1 MQASSQEAKD
11 DRLTGAADNRVIV
24 IRECHASHNML
35 LHISAHFVHGQAK
48 KLNFKVCLY
57 FKVIPVGS

>member
-11 DRLTGAADNRVIV
+11 DRLTGAADFRVIV
-24 IRECHASHNML
+24 NETLRIKCCFTSQPILSMVR
-35 LHISAHFVHGQAK
+35 K
-48 KLNFKVCLY
+48 KINFKVCLY